1 MAVETEVARHYTH
14 GGKLQAI
21 LAGLKAMGCD
31 PERPD
36 IADLAMVDEF
46 HIGGREA
53 TEAIA
58 GKLDLH
64 PGVTLLD
71 VGSGIGGPA
80 RFFALTTGAIVTGID
95 LTPEHV
101 SAATE
106 LTRRTGL
113 SDRVS
118 FQVASAL
125 ALPFEAGAFDSAV
138 MIHVAMNIDDKLG
151 LFRGIARVLRPGGI
165 FAVYD
170 PMRTGEGGLDF
181 PLPWA
186 RDETTSFLE
195 TPAFYREMLTQ
206 AGFSVQSELDRR
218 QTGIEFFKQASA
230 RAAKSGPPPLGPHI
244 SMGADAPT
252 KISNL
257 MAALQNGTVAPVE
270 MIARRAN

>member
-1 MAVETEVARHYTH
+1 
-14 GGKLQAI
+14 
-21 LAGLKAMGCD
+21 
-31 PERPD
+31 
-36 IADLAMVDEF
+36 
-46 HIGGREA
+46 
-53 TEAIA
+53 
-58 GKLDLH
+58 
-64 PGVTLLD
+64 
-71 VGSGIGGPA
+71 
-80 RFFALTTGAIVTGID
+80 
-95 LTPEHV
+95 
-101 SAATE
+101 
-106 LTRRTGL
+106 
-113 SDRVS
+113 
-118 FQVASAL
+118 
-125 ALPFEAGAFDSAV
+125 
-138 MIHVAMNIDDKLG
+138 MNIDDKLG